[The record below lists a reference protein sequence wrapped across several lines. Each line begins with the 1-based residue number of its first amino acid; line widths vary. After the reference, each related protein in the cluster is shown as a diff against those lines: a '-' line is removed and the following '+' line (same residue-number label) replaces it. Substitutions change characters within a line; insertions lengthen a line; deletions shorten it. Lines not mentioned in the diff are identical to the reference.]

1 MSGVLISKFWDKFII
16 KTRMY
21 GASKDGERWLVIYAE
36 EYIKT
41 YSGTKLIDH
50 TEQFVDKYLK
60 RKGRIDSLEDWQ
72 FQQIITAIKIL
83 FTDMVA
89 VFWSAKYP
97 WEEWFV
103 FAQTLKN
110 SHPTVSRDYRSI
122 GSDTQP
128 SNDSAFKKVN
138 AQYPEHL
145 NKLINRIRCKH
156 YSIRTEQ
163 AYVGWFVRF
172 VIYHSMLDPV
182 NLTEKHLSMYLDY
195 LVLNR
200 KVSASTQSQA
210 LNALMFFFKQ
220 VLKIEFGDKIIFK
233 RSKKPK
239 RLPVVLSPL
248 EMVSL
253 LDNIEGTTQKLMAN
267 LLYGCGM
274 RLMECVRLRVLD
286 VDFDYQQIFVR
297 QGKGNKDRVVPIPKK
312 VLDEIKIQIKVVK
325 ELHTEDLAEGYG
337 MVYIPDALSR
347 KYPNAE
353 KELRWQYVFPS
364 SRLSTDPRS
373 KITRRHHVHESVLQK
388 KIKKSAETAGIS
400 KKVSCHTLRH
410 SFATHLL
417 EHGYDIR
424 TVQELLGHADV
435 STTMIYTHVLNK
447 PGITVPSP
455 LDFLTTQ

>member
-1 MSGVLISKFWDKFII
+1 MDDLLISQFWKKYII

-21 GASKDGERWLVIYAE
+21 GASRDGEIWLVKHAE

-41 YSGTKLIDH
+41 YSDTKLIKH
-50 TEQFVDKYLK
+50 PAQFVDKYLK
-60 RKGRIDSLEDWQ
+60 NKGRNKFLQDWQ
-72 FQQIITAIKIL
+72 FQQIITSIKII

-89 VFWSAKYP
+89 VSWAAKYP

-103 FAQTLKN
+103 FAQTLEN
-110 SHPTVSRDYRSI
+110 SHATVSRDYQPS
-122 GSDTQP
+122 GSDVK
-128 SNDSAFKKVN
+128 SGSDSAFKIVM
-138 AQYPEHL
+138 AQHPEHL
-145 NKLINRIRCKH
+145 NDLINKIRCKH

-163 AYVGWFVRF
+163 AYVSWFVRF

-182 NLTEKHLSMYLDY
+182 NFSEKQIAEYLDY
-195 LVLNR
+195 LVINR
-200 KVSASTQSQA
+200 KVSASTQAQA
-210 LNALMFFFKQ
+210 LNALVFFFKQ
-220 VLKIEFGDKIIFK
+220 VLKFEFGDEITFK

-253 LDNIEGTTQKLMAN
+253 LDNIDGTIQKLMAN

-297 QGKGNKDRVVPIPKK
+297 QAKGNKDRVVPIPNKIVTDIQLQIAEVKK
-312 VLDEIKIQIKVVK
+312 
-325 ELHTEDLAEGYG
+325 LHAEDLVEGFG
-337 MVYIPDALSR
+337 SVYLPEALSR

-353 KELRWQYVFPS
+353 KEFRWQYVFPS
-364 SRLSTDPRS
+364 ARISTDPRT

-388 KIKKSAETAGIS
+388 KIKKSAELARIN

-455 LDFLTTQ
+455 LDFLTT

>member
-1 MSGVLISKFWDKFII
+1 MNDLLISQFWDKYII

-21 GASKDGERWLVIYAE
+21 GASRDGEIWLVKHAE
-36 EYIKT
+36 EYIQT
-41 YSGTKLIDH
+41 YSDTKLIEH
-50 TEQFVDKYLK
+50 PAQFVDKYLK
-60 RKGRIDSLEDWQ
+60 NKGRNKFLQDWQ
-72 FQQIITAIKIL
+72 FQQIITSIKIL
-83 FTDMVA
+83 FTDMIA
-89 VFWSAKYP
+89 VSWSAKYP

-103 FAQTLKN
+103 FAQTLEN
-110 SHPTVSRDYRSI
+110 SHATVSRDYQPN
-122 GSDTQP
+122 GSDGK
-128 SNDSAFKKVN
+128 SGSDSAFKLVKT
-138 AQYPEHL
+138 QYPEHL
-145 NKLINRIRCKH
+145 NDLINKIRCKH

-182 NLTEKHLSMYLDY
+182 NFTQEHIAAYLDY
-195 LVLNR
+195 LVINR
-200 KVSASTQSQA
+200 KVSASTQAQA
-210 LNALMFFFKQ
+210 LNALVFFFKQ
-220 VLKIEFGDKIIFK
+220 VLKFEFGDEIVFK

-239 RLPVVLSPL
+239 RLPVVLSPF

-253 LDNIEGTTQKLMAN
+253 LDNIDAPKQKLMAN

-297 QGKGNKDRVVPIPKK
+297 QAKGNKDRVVPIPNKIVEDISLQIEEVKK
-312 VLDEIKIQIKVVK
+312 
-325 ELHTEDLAEGYG
+325 LHAEDLVEGFG
-337 MVYIPDALSR
+337 SVYLPDALSR

-353 KELRWQYVFPS
+353 KEFRWQYVFPS
-364 SRLSTDPRS
+364 MRISTDPRT

-388 KIKKSAETAGIS
+388 KIKKSAELSGIN

-447 PGITVPSP
+447 PGVTVPSP
-455 LDFLTTQ
+455 LDFLTT